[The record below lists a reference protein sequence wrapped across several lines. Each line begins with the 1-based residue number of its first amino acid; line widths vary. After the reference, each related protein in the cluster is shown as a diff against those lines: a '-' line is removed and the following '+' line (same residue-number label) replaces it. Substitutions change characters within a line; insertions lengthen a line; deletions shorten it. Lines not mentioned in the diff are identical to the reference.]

1 MGRAESQALGMPSLP
16 IVTIVH
22 PLAGL
27 PPDQVKEKALGAVDE
42 IIHVL
47 TYPAESLADEYREK
61 YLQAKGLFKWK
72 PLFD

>member
-1 MGRAESQALGMPSLP
+1 MPALP

-22 PLAGL
+22 PLAGQ
-27 PPDQVKEKALGAVDE
+27 PPDEVKNKALGAVDE

-47 TYPAESLADEYREK
+47 TYPPESLAEEYKAR
-61 YLQAKGLFKWK
+61 YLQVKGLFKWK